1 MSNYSGNPSK
11 KNSGESLR
19 HETNAAYNFIP
30 FAEQPLRRYEKL
42 EDLPPHSRWN
52 SNLLS
57 GEIRVTIKAITPIFV
72 GSGDDKRPD
81 FYQDAEGRYTI
92 PGSTLRGLLREN
104 MQILGFG
111 AVRPEEDYQNYRI
124 LYRKMAAARGA
135 LDYDLKGTYNA
146 ILGFSRNV
154 PPKTEA
160 GFLYCKRED
169 NKDKYYIRKVDQIL
183 LAKRDEQEK
192 PKWKELYAKDVE
204 VFFKQIGTMP
214 SGEPLAELS
223 DSAQDGFQHGW
234 LHGVG
239 RMQHQNALYVFPDP
253 KNDAEI
259 IDLSDEDVANYR
271 EDFESRKN
279 SLKGTDPDKS
289 KRMNPEF
296 WNLPSPPQDG
306 NKPNLKPVFYLL
318 RGTHVDFGVS
328 RYLRLAY
335 EHDLQEGL
343 PAAHQAIGTANSSEP
358 YLDYPYSIMGFAAG
372 KAFYRSR
379 VSVGDFHETSG
390 AKSGKAY
397 QANFGEPKLSFFP
410 AYVVDGKDYSQDG
423 FQLRGYKQYWFKP
436 EQNID
441 LAAAEKG
448 RRSGKPALEE
458 GNEESKFASW
468 MNPLRAGR
476 TSFSG
481 TVRYRNLNPDELG
494 LLLWCLTL
502 DKGCQQSIGRGKPY
516 GYGRVE
522 IHVDSLWEYDPKQL
536 YGVGKLRSGKAD
548 ENVVCDPE
556 ALERRMNEL
565 QSAYFKFAKQAL
577 GFQNGI
583 RNVSSIRDFLGMKKV
598 VCKAGDKR
606 FDHMKIEMFKD
617 EKTNKTKTNNEFKNL
632 VNPLPTAAE
641 LLSSLKTET
650 PKQAA
655 LPVGSE
661 KVGDVVIC
669 KVVGSNNL
677 GLSVEL
683 GSGKKGSVLTKSL
696 LKPINQY
703 KTDSLLTAKI
713 QSDRFGLITLSEEKK

>member
-11 KNSGESLR
+11 NKSKEILR
-19 HETNAAYNFIP
+19 YETHAAYNFIP
-30 FAEQPLRRYEKL
+30 FAERLLRRYEKL

-52 SNLLS
+52 TDLLS
-57 GEIRVTIKAITPIFV
+57 GEIRVTIQAITPIFV
-72 GSGDDKRPD
+72 GGGGDNRQD
-81 FYQDAEGRYTI
+81 FYRDAEGRYTI

-111 AVRPEEDYQNYRI
+111 AVRPEEDYKNYRI
-124 LYRKMAAARGA
+124 LFRKMAAAKGA
-135 LDYDLKGTYNA
+135 LDYNLKGTYNA
-146 ILGFSRNV
+146 ILGISRNV

-160 GFLYCKRED
+160 GFLYCDRED
-169 NKDKYYIRKVDQIL
+169 HYYIKCVDRVL
-183 LAKRDEQEK
+183 LAKRNEQTNA
-192 PKWKELYAKDVE
+192 KWRDLFAKDTE
-204 VFFKQIGTMP
+204 VFFKQIGETQ
-214 SGEPLAELS
+214 SREPLAELS
-223 DSAQDGFQHGW
+223 DKAKKDYQHGW

-239 RMQHQNALYVFPDP
+239 RMQRQNILYVFPDP
-253 KNDAEI
+253 KDDAEI
-259 IDLSDEDVANYR
+259 IGLSDEDAANYR
-271 EDFESRKN
+271 EDFKGRKN

-289 KRMNPEF
+289 KRMDPEF
-296 WNLPSPPQDG
+296 WNLPSPPG
-306 NKPNLKPVFYLL
+306 EGSGPNFKPVFFL
-318 RGTHVDFGVS
+318 RRGKHIDFGMS

-343 PAAHQAIGTANSSEP
+343 PAAHQAVATAKDSEP
-358 YLDYPYSIMGFAAG
+358 FLDYPYAIMGFAAR
-372 KAFYRSR
+372 KASYRSR

-390 AKSGKAY
+390 AKSGKAF

-410 AYVVDGKDYSQDG
+410 AYVADGKDYSSED

-441 LAAAEKG
+441 LAAEEKDRG
-448 RRSGKPALEE
+448 SEKPAQEE
-458 GNEESKFASW
+458 GDEESKFASW
-468 MNPLRAGR
+468 MNPLQAGG

-536 YGVGKLRSGKAD
+536 YGVGKLRSGKMD
-548 ENVVCDPE
+548 ENAVCDPE

-565 QSAYFKFAKQAL
+565 KDAYFKWAKQTL
-577 GFQNGI
+577 GFPKGI
-583 RNVSSIRDFLGMKKV
+583 RDVSSIRDFLGMKKV
-598 VCKAGDKR
+598 VWKAGDKR
-606 FDHMKIEMFKD
+606 FDHMKIERVKD
-617 EKTNKTKTNNEFKNL
+617 EQTNKLKTNDGFKNL

-641 LLSSLKTET
+641 LLSTMETET
-650 PKQAA
+650 PKQTA

-661 KVGDVVIC
+661 RVGDVVIC
-669 KVVGSNNL
+669 KVVGPSNL
-677 GLSVEL
+677 GLSVKL
-683 GSGKKGSVLTKSL
+683 GSGKKGTVLAKDL

-703 KTDSLLTAKI
+703 KTGSLLTAKI
-713 QSDRFGLITLSEEKK
+713 QPDRFGLMILSEVKK